1 MFKIRIYETDRKRW
15 HDSGEGPWDTLGG
28 AIEFGQCE
36 IGMPWQVFGWNV
48 ELPNG
53 DADREI
59 EEELVCHAGKH
70 NDAELRELDGSD
82 EDIEVGH
89 LYCCQNELVIGR
101 YAYNPK
107 HKTFRFVPDAAVR
120 LALI

>member
-48 ELPNG
+48 DLPGG
-53 DADREI
+53 DTDRDIEAD
-59 EEELVCHAGKH
+59 LVCHAGWKH
-70 NDAELRELDGSD
+70 FAELRLREDD
-82 EDIEVGH
+82 EGAEVGH
-89 LYCCQNELVIGR
+89 LYCSQNERVIGS
-101 YAYNPK
+101 YSYSPTHK
-107 HKTFRFVPDAAVR
+107 HFRFVPAAVR
-120 LALI
+120 RLTIFE